1 MSLGNLANLT
11 AVVYHFHSKVN
22 SFLEVLLHT
31 CEGMFLFVYNT
42 GELWQSS
49 QIDDIAHATVFSHLF
64 LNSSFNKVYFETK
77 WETPLPSLQ
86 STLNSLGQLTFE
98 LRSLNV

>member
-1 MSLGNLANLT
+1 MFLGNLANLT
-11 AVVYHFHSKVN
+11 AVVYHFHSRVN

-31 CEGMFLFVYNT
+31 CTGMLLFVYNT

-64 LNSSFNKVYFETK
+64 LNSSFNKVYSETK
-77 WETPLPSLQ
+77 WEMVYLVCRAP
-86 STLNSLGQLTFE
+86 
-98 LRSLNV
+98 